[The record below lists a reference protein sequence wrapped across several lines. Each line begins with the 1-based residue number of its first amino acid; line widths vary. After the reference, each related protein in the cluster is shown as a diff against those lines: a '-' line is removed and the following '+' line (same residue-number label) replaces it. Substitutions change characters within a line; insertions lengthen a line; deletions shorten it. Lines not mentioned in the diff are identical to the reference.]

1 MRGRFVAGAV
11 VAGAL
16 AVPATVFAHD
26 LLDHGFGG
34 TAPDFTASTGFN
46 AGGKNARWDLI
57 TTILTG
63 NPHTDLDFF
72 EQRGETYASAGTL
85 ATGANEGGQ
94 TIIKLTRR
102 NGNVVDPSFVGG
114 HGSAQCLSNPEASL
128 GLQHDVEAAPK
139 GRTLLGTRNR
149 LADRSDTEVLV
160 DATDANGRCHDQGTL
175 GLLDTTQGG
184 LEIIDV
190 TQPANPVEIGLVSH
204 IGESH
209 TVNVDPKRPHIA
221 YSVTSDAVSVD
232 PETGERANEDP
243 DGGEEL
249 RLDGFEVVDMS
260 SCMYFPRRIQALP
273 HAAEIE
279 AKRDRCRPEV
289 FRYRYP
295 SADIAL
301 GHTQQDE
308 IYACHEL
315 EIYPDDRL
323 TCASGGAMILFDMAR
338 AFRKMGTPRDFS
350 DDKPRGQALPCRVR
364 GSTSTGLFTTGAR
377 ITDCVVG
384 RNATDLSVPGW
395 IDIGSPSLRGVR
407 HLGSAHHQGRGA
419 GGTATPAFDS
429 TEDIDFNHES
439 EFTRSRD
446 FILSTDERGGG
457 VLPPG
462 ATCGTS
468 PSDLRAGNGG
478 IHAYRVDRLAKQVP
492 ESARQAFRAYARTP
506 SGEKA
511 IYRAQIRTQPQ
522 AAFCT
527 SHVFQQIPG
536 QNRIFM
542 GWYSQGTQVVDF
554 VERRNGTFRF
564 KEAGFFIPEN
574 ANTWVSQVFKV
585 DRNRNGTFTYWGAT
599 GDFQLAGEGR
609 NAIDVYKVTLPAPPR
624 AGGRR

>member
-1 MRGRFVAGAV
+1 MHVLPAADSGA
-11 VAGAL
+11 
-16 AVPATVFAHD
+16 PA
-26 LLDHGFGG
+26 
-34 TAPDFTASTGFN
+34 
-46 AGGKNARWDLI
+46 
-57 TTILTG
+57 
-63 NPHTDLDFF
+63 
-72 EQRGETYASAGTL
+72 
-85 ATGANEGGQ
+85 
-94 TIIKLTRR
+94 RR
-102 NGNVVDPSFVGG
+102 
-114 HGSAQCLSNPEASL
+114 
-128 GLQHDVEAAPK
+128 
-139 GRTLLGTRNR
+139 
-149 LADRSDTEVLV
+149 
-160 DATDANGRCHDQGTL
+160 
-175 GLLDTTQGG
+175 
-184 LEIIDV
+184 
-190 TQPANPVEIGLVSH
+190 
-204 IGESH
+204 
-209 TVNVDPKRPHIA
+209 
-221 YSVTSDAVSVD
+221 
-232 PETGERANEDP
+232 
-243 DGGEEL
+243 
-249 RLDGFEVVDMS
+249 
-260 SCMYFPRRIQALP
+260 
-273 HAAEIE
+273 EIE

-301 GHTQQDE
+301 GHTKQDE

-338 AFRKMGTPRDFS
+338 AFRKMGTPRNFS
-350 DDKPRGQALPCRVR
+350 DDKPRGQELPCRVR

-419 GGTATPAFDS
+419 GGAATPAFDS

-439 EFTRSRD
+439 EFTKSRD

-478 IHAYRVDRLAKQVP
+478 IHAYRVNRLTRQVP
-492 ESARQAFRAYARTP
+492 ETAREAFRAYARTP
-506 SGEKA
+506 SGGKA

-574 ANTWVSQVFKV
+574 ANTWVSHVFKV
-585 DRNRNGTFTYWGAT
+585 DRNRNGSFTYWGAT
-599 GDFQLAGEGR
+599 GDFQLAGAGR

-624 AGGRR
+624 